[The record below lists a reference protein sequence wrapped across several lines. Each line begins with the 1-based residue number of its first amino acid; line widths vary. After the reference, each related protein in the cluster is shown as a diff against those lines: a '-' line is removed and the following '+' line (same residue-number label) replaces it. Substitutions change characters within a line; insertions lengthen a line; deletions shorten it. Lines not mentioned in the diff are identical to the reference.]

1 MLSND
6 SWLLRK
12 GIIRYPTI
20 TVRLLVR
27 DKRRR
32 SELYKEIAQLLE
44 RVRSQQRSNSRFETA
59 KFKQGLQYFI
69 MLRYRRKKVL

>member
-6 SWLLRK
+6 SWLMRK

-44 RVRSQQRSNSRFETA
+44 RVRSQ
-59 KFKQGLQYFI
+59 
-69 MLRYRRKKVL
+69 